1 MNFLND
7 VKIKSG
13 SSKDKPQLIEFM
25 NLAYQ
30 ELFPNQQDFRH
41 LTQTVNQ
48 YLTKETQLWWV
59 EAERNLSPTPSLI
72 LPIAGLWMG
81 NAIDQITGDRYA
93 HIFLLYVVPEY
104 RRRGI
109 AKALLQQAQDW
120 ATTRGDRQIGL
131 HVFPQNQ
138 AAINLYQQFGFQ
150 TQSIAMLK
158 IIDN

>member
-1 MNFLND
+1 MDFLSSD
-7 VKIKSG
+7 RIRQG
-13 SSKDKPQLIEFM
+13 SSKDRPHLINFM

-30 ELFPNQQDFRH
+30 ELFPNQRDFNH
-41 LTQTVNQ
+41 LIQTVNQ
-48 YLTKETQLWWV
+48 YFSSETPLWWV
-59 EAERNLSPTPSLI
+59 EAEGNLSPTPALI

-120 ATTRGDRQIGL
+120 ATARGDRQIGL

-158 IIDN
+158 KINS